1 MWSQVPR
8 VGWVPNGGARRD
20 GWGWCWAVG
29 LLGLV
34 LLISWTAGGVP
45 GPPQA
50 EAAAPSFDLEEK
62 VREIASELRCVVCQ
76 NLSVADSP
84 SELAKEMRNLVRE
97 LVQQGKSREEIL
109 AYFVSRY
116 GEFVLL
122 SPTKRGFNLLVWILP
137 FLALIVGA
145 CGVYL
150 VARRW
155 SDRREAVA
163 PAVDAAYAE
172 RVRRELREREGA
184 SGS

>member
-1 MWSQVPR
+1 MA
-8 VGWVPNGGARRD
+8 GA
-20 GWGWCWAVG
+20 GNA
-29 LLGLV
+29 
-34 LLISWTAGGVP
+34 SP
-45 GPPQA
+45 
-50 EAAAPSFDLEEK
+50 DLEDK
-62 VREIASELRCVVCQ
+62 VRAIASELRCVVCQ

-97 LVQQGKSREEIL
+97 LVEQGKSREEIL

-137 FLALIVGA
+137 FLALLVGG

-155 SDRREAVA
+155 TEGREAAA
-163 PAVDAAYAE
+163 PAVDPGYVE
-172 RVRRELREREGA
+172 RVHRELRERERA
-184 SGS
+184 SGP

>member
-1 MWSQVPR
+1 MWWR
-8 VGWVPNGGARRD
+8 T
-20 GWGWCWAVG
+20 VG
-29 LLGLV
+29 LVGLV
-34 LLISWTAGGVP
+34 LLIPWIVAVVP
-45 GPPQA
+45 DPPQA
-50 EAAAPSFDLEEK
+50 DAAASPDLEDK

-97 LVQQGKSREEIL
+97 LVEQGKSREEIL

-122 SPTKRGFNLLVWILP
+122 SPTKRGFNLLVWVLP
-137 FLALIVGA
+137 FLALIGGG

-150 VARRW
+150 VVRRW
-155 SDRREAVA
+155 TEGREAAA
-163 PAVDAAYAE
+163 PAVDPAYAE
-172 RVRRELREREGA
+172 RVRRELRERERT